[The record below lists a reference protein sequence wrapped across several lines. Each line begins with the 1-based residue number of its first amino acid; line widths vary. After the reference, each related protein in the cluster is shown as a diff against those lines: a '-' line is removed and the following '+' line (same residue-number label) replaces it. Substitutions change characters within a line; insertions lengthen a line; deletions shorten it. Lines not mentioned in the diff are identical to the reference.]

1 MKLLAPLVLTM
12 LTTGVAYAQQASQS
26 LPTDPT
32 QVEALIRN
40 SGCQYEVS
48 AASKTIADLQ
58 KKVNELQAQVNKLDP
73 PKSGATKH

>member
-1 MKLLAPLVLTM
+1 MKSLVIAAVLLLPALVL
-12 LTTGVAYAQQASQS
+12 AQAPPPQT
-26 LPTDPT
+26 LPTDPN
-32 QVEALIRN
+32 QVESLIRN